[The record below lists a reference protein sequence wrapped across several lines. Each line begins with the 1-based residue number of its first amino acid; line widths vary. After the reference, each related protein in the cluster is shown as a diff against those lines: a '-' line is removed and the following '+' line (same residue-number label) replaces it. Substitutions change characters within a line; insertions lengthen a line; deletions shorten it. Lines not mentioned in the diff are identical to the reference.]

1 MTTISDV
8 AKKAGVST
16 ATVSRVLANTDSVTP
31 KTRERVM
38 AAAEALNYKPNAL
51 ARNLRVS
58 STRAILVV
66 VPDISNP
73 FFSEILR
80 GIELVA
86 NKSGYQIL
94 LGDSD
99 NTLEREVEYLDF
111 LRQRQAD
118 GMIMQIGRAHV

>member
-73 FFSEILR
+73 FFPRSFVVLS
-80 GIELVA
+80 L
-86 NKSGYQIL
+86 
-94 LGDSD
+94 
-99 NTLEREVEYLDF
+99 
-111 LRQRQAD
+111 
-118 GMIMQIGRAHV
+118 